1 MQTRMAALLLVIAVL
16 AAAGCTQKKV
26 VGRVLGREITEEEF
40 LDRYQKYLEQSGE
53 SDNQLVRQRILSN
66 MLNEILIKEDAK
78 RQKFD
83 SDSLAL
89 DRLEEI
95 RLQALLDVYA
105 KKMTTDTM
113 SVSDAAL
120 AEEFRATNT
129 RVWARYVYAKD
140 EEGARLLKRRLEQGE
155 TFEKIAREVF
165 ADSMLASTGGNLGS
179 FGYNEM
185 EKPLQDAA
193 FRLPVGALSDPVKLS
208 MGWAIV
214 RVDKHV
220 EMPLKSEIDFAKAKP
235 KLQDAIAE
243 RRVKALLMEKGD
255 ALREVLRP
263 EFDGAGIDIA
273 LKGWNPV
280 PGLLDETRLLGA
292 ADLAHPLMKSSLG
305 YWTVGEFMRRSAM
318 MRDKDRRRVRSAAE
332 IREVAVGLA
341 TRDLLVREAR
351 AKNVGQDRRVQE
363 QVDKTFDD
371 FILHRW
377 RLSILDTLGAGAS
390 WNEDSLRATYARNAE
405 VFVLPPT
412 LNVAELVVRS
422 KGEIEGI
429 MTKANRGERFD
440 VLARR
445 YSLNRE
451 TAEAGGEIG
460 FAPPENFGRFAK
472 QLFDTPVGRI
482 VGPVDLGPMWGIFKV
497 LGRRPGRQKTYEEAR
512 MEVIASLMPGRQQRA
527 LQSALDSL
535 GARGHR
541 MMDTDVVGAIVVPK
555 R

>member
-1 MQTRMAALLLVIAVL
+1 MQTRMAAALVLLALV
-16 AAAGCTQKKV
+16 AAGCTQKKV
-26 VGRVLGREITEEEF
+26 VGRVLGRDITEEEF
-40 LDRYQKYLEQSGE
+40 LSRYQEYLDQSGE
-53 SDNQLVRQRILSN
+53 QDNQMVRRRILAN
-66 MLNEILIKEDAK
+66 MLNEILIREDAK

-89 DRLEEI
+89 ERLEEI
-95 RLQALLDVYA
+95 RTQALLDVYA

-113 SVSDAAL
+113 SVSDAVM

-140 EEGARLLKRRLEQGE
+140 EEGALRLKHRLERGD

-185 EKPLQDAA
+185 ERPLQDAA
-193 FRLPVGALSDPVKLS
+193 FRLPVGALSDPVRLS

-220 EMPLKSEIDFAKAKP
+220 EAPLKSEIDFAKAKP

-243 RRVKALLMEKGD
+243 RRVRAMLTEKGA
-255 ALREVLRP
+255 ALRGVLQP
-263 EFDGAGIDIA
+263 EFDAAGLDLA
-273 LKGWNPV
+273 LKGWSRM
-280 PGLLDETRLLGA
+280 PGMIEESRTLDASE
-292 ADLAHPLMKSSLG
+292 LAHPFMKSSLG
-305 YWTVGEFMRRSAM
+305 YWTVGEFMRRSAL
-318 MRDKDRRRVRSAAE
+318 MRDKDRRRVRSVNE
-332 IREVAVGLA
+332 IRDVAVGLA

-351 AKNVGQDRRVQE
+351 AKNVEQDRRTTE
-363 QVDKTFDD
+363 QADKAFDD
-371 FILHRW
+371 FLFRRW
-377 RLSILDTLGAGAS
+377 RLSILDTLGANAA
-390 WNEDSLRATYARNAE
+390 WNEDSLRATYERNADM
-405 VFVLPPT
+405 FVLQPT

-422 KGEIEGI
+422 KGEIDGI
-429 MTKANRGERFD
+429 MAKLGRGEKFD

-460 FAPPENFGRFAK
+460 FAPPENFGRFAQ

-482 VGPVDLGPMWGIFKV
+482 VGPIDLGPMWGVFKV
-497 LGRRPGRQKTYEEAR
+497 LGKRPGRVKTFEEAR
-512 MEVIASLMPGRQQRA
+512 MDVIASLMPGRQQRA
-527 LQSALDSL
+527 LQAALDTL

-541 MMDTDVVGAIVVPK
+541 VMDTDVVGALVVPK